1 MSEGDK
7 PDLIE
12 GVAAIAEHLGMKRRR
27 VQYLH
32 ESGQMPTFLLGKVVC
47 ARRSTLSNW
56 LAELEA
62 RPEVGEKK

>member
-32 ESGQMPTFLLGKVVC
+32 ESGQMPTFLVGKVVC
-47 ARRSTLSNW
+47 ARRSTLTKW
-56 LAELEA
+56 LAGLEA
-62 RPEVGEKK
+62 GLDAGVNQ